1 LKKNVFAALA
11 ISLGIGLVSCSSD
24 TKTESQEGVYS
35 MDKASMTDG
44 KTETTSSSSD
54 GGFQY
59 KIFTPSHYFYIAIAK
74 DSSGGFGLG
83 TYTKNG
89 KNLEEN
95 NIYNTIGLDT
105 ASVAKLEISSTEKG
119 YIQLIPEL
127 VIRGVKYK
135 LNEEYTKVQ
144 STGTSDL
151 DGVWKQTKNLVVTAK
166 DTADKT
172 YHEYKVYQAGH
183 FMWATRFLA
192 DSTKKE
198 FKNAVG
204 HGTFKLEKAA
214 LTEQLEHSNM
224 SGVLGKYDIKIV
236 FNGKDEYTQETADAV
251 NKSVGFKTYTRV
263 K

>member
-1 LKKNVFAALA
+1 MKKNVIVALA
-11 ISLGIGLVSCSSD
+11 LSLGIGMVSCSSE
-24 TKTESQEGVYS
+24 TKTESQEGVYA
-35 MDKASMTDG
+35 MEKASMSDG
-44 KTETTSSSSD
+44 KTETSSSSSD
-54 GGFQY
+54 GSFQY

-83 TYTKNG
+83 TYTQNG

-95 NIYNTIGLDT
+95 NIYNSIGLDT
-105 ASVAKLEISSTEKG
+105 ASTAKLEITRTEKG

-127 VIRGVKYK
+127 RIRGINYK
-135 LNEEYTKVQ
+135 LNEEYSKIQ
-144 STGTSDL
+144 AAGTSDL
-151 DGVWKQTKNLVVTAK
+151 DGVWKQTKYLVVNAK

-172 YHEYKVYQAGH
+172 YQEYKVYQSGH
-183 FMWATRFLA
+183 FMWATHYLA

-198 FKNAVG
+198 YKNAVG
-204 HGTFKLEKAA
+204 HGTFKQEKAN

-236 FNGKDEYTQETADAV
+236 FNGKDEYTQETADPAT
-251 NKSVGFKTYTRV
+251 KSVGFKTYQRI